1 MYEVEGLTML
11 SFFQSLPIPLLLLI
25 ATVLEVSGDAV
36 VRLGLYNSVGLSR
49 VALLCTGALLLFGYG
64 SFLNTAPVDFGRVVG
79 LYVATLFVVWQI
91 INYLVFRT
99 LPALPV
105 CAGGL
110 LIIAGGLIVT
120 FWPAK

>member
-1 MYEVEGLTML
+1 MFTA
-11 SFFQSLPIPLLLLI
+11 FQSLPIPLLLLI
-25 ATVLEVSGDAV
+25 ATTLEVGGDAV
-36 VRLGLYNSVGLSR
+36 VRLALYNRVGVSR
-49 VALLCTGALLLFGYG
+49 VALLGAGALLLLGYG

-79 LYVATLFVVWQI
+79 LYVAILFVVWQI
-91 INYLVFRT
+91 INYFVFRT

-110 LIIAGGLIVT
+110 LIMAGGLIVT